1 MPDWYPLKPGLA
13 FRIVPGNIKHVWV
26 NMPGFDGKSLQL
38 IVISADRL
46 AVDPGAMRNDGSLF
60 WLNRFEGFKLNVSL

>member
-13 FRIVPGNIKHVWV
+13 FCIVPGNIKHVGV
-26 NMPGFDGKSLQL
+26 NLALFDRESLQL

-46 AVDPGAMRNDGSLF
+46 AVYPGAMRDDGSLF